1 MLSTFIDGYKYTR
14 IRPSFKKEYRRLA
27 SPLLLEFLYQFRDGV
42 ILGSF
47 EFSGEL
53 FPFGESA
60 AREEARRREIY
71 RFGWAKKRFEIDQ
84 GGFDR
89 GMEQETEDGGKESG
103 ESLGV
108 SLEKEWGEGDPRMG

>member
-1 MLSTFIDGYKYTR
+1 MAIRLLKVGSVVSRPILTLENLANRRKRLLSTFIDGYKYTR

-71 RFGWAKKRFEIDQ
+71 RFGWAK
-84 GGFDR
+84 
-89 GMEQETEDGGKESG
+89 
-103 ESLGV
+103 
-108 SLEKEWGEGDPRMG
+108 